1 MASIQGKSINDLK
14 SALSKRGGVA
24 MQNRF
29 AVYMQPPQASL
40 LNLDLQGVFASA
52 ISGNFKPSSIV
63 NDPRDIALLCE
74 SCNLPG
80 RQILSLDYQSV
91 RQAQKLP
98 IGYLNDD
105 VTFTFH
111 VTNDYFI
118 KKMFDK
124 WVSAVLDIEG
134 YRVRYQNEY
143 ATDII
148 IQQLDKNNVPI
159 YGVKLRNAYP
169 ITVNSMNL
177 DNTAENS
184 PQKLTVTM
192 TFEDFAPE
200 GAIDSI
206 VSSVKTG
213 IGGITKFLNLG
224 PLPRL

>member
-1 MASIQGKSINDLK
+1 MASIQGKSINDMK
-14 SALSKRGGVA
+14 AALSKRGGLA

-40 LNLDLQGVFASA
+40 LNLDLQGAFASA
-52 ISGNFKPSSIV
+52 LSGNFKASSIV
-63 NDPRDIALLCE
+63 NDPRDVALLCE

-105 VTFTFH
+105 VTFTFN

-134 YRVRYQNEY
+134 YRIRYQNEY

-184 PQKLTVTM
+184 PQKLTVTV
-192 TFEDFAPE
+192 TFEDFAEE

-206 VSSVKTG
+206 SSSVKTG
-213 IGGITKFLNLG
+213 IGGITKFLNIG
-224 PLPRL
+224 QLPRL

>member
-1 MASIQGKSINDLK
+1 MASIQGKSINDMK
-14 SALSKRGGVA
+14 AALSKRGGLA

-40 LNLDLQGVFASA
+40 LNLDLQGAFASA
-52 ISGNFKPSSIV
+52 LSGNFKASSIV
-63 NDPRDIALLCE
+63 NDPRDVALLCE

-105 VTFTFH
+105 VTFTFN

-134 YRVRYQNEY
+134 YRIRYQNEY

-184 PQKLTVTM
+184 PQKLTVTV
-192 TFEDFAPE
+192 TFEDFAEE

-206 VSSVKTG
+206 ISSVKTG
-213 IGGITKFLNLG
+213 IGGITKFLNIG
-224 PLPRL
+224 QLPRL